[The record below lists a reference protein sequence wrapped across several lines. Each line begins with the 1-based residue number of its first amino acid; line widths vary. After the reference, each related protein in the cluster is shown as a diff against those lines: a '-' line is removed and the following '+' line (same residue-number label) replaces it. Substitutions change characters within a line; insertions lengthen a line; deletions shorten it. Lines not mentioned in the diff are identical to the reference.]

1 MDKHDHAFLYAWQ
14 MDYYILP
21 FTGFPSEFTSRD
33 SVHVHLLKDCFLVG
47 IKRSRDFSQ

>member
-33 SVHVHLLKDCFLVG
+33 SVHVHLLVG